1 LAQKVLP
8 GIAVYHPTG
17 PKGIRM
23 PLLRV
28 GDADIFYRDDDF
40 ADPWGPHDT
49 VMLQHGFG
57 RTGNMYYGW
66 VPHLARNFRVI
77 RMDLRGT
84 GQSADPGPDIR
95 YTLDGLMSDFIGV
108 LDALKIERVHYVGE
122 SLGSIL
128 GIALAATHPERVKS
142 LTLVSAIVRARPEK
156 TGAVVSL
163 GYPSWAE
170 ALQAVGMREWWLRSR
185 AATGELT
192 GNTAKDHW
200 FADECGRWP
209 LHSGQALSRFAPT
222 VNAEPMLARV
232 QAPTLVLSPG
242 TSRHTDP
249 EEQQAILKTIPNARQ
264 IQYSDAKHIDCYLKP
279 DRYARDVCNFLLDV
293 AGR

>member
-1 LAQKVLP
+1 
-8 GIAVYHPTG
+8 
-17 PKGIRM
+17 M

-28 GDADIFYRDDDF
+28 GDADLFYRDDDF
-40 ADPWGPHDT
+40 ADPWEPHDA

-57 RTGNMYYGW
+57 RSGNMYYGW
-66 VPHLARNFRVI
+66 VPHLSRDFRVI

-95 YTLDGLMSDFIGV
+95 FTLEGLMSDFIGM

-128 GIALAATHPERVKS
+128 GVALAATHPERVKS

-156 TGAVVSL
+156 TVAVNSV

-170 ALQAVGMREWWLRSR
+170 ALQALGMKEWWLRSR
-185 AATGELT
+185 AATDQLT
-192 GNTAKDHW
+192 GNTAKDNW
-200 FADECGRWP
+200 FAEECGRTP
-209 LHSGQALSRFAPT
+209 LHVAQALLRFVPT
-222 VNAEPMLARV
+222 VSAQPMLARV
-232 QAPTLVLSPG
+232 QAPTLLLSPG

-249 EEQQAILKTIPNARQ
+249 EEQQEILDAIPNSRQ
-264 IQYSDAKHIDCYLKP
+264 IQYPNDKHIDCYLRP
-279 DRYARDVCNFLLDV
+279 DRYARDTRDFLLEIVRQSQHGQAD
-293 AGR
+293 